1 MPGYRRAQP
10 SPLIK
15 EGTTDSVELIKT
27 QLLLIKEIM
36 NVSCLQN
43 TTLPRRQKQLVAYI
57 NDVQKGP
64 SSCPS

>member
-27 QLLLIKEIM
+27 QLLLIKEIRIQ
-36 NVSCLQN
+36 LQLTK
-43 TTLPRRQKQLVAYI
+43 TTFSL
-57 NDVQKGP
+57 
-64 SSCPS
+64 